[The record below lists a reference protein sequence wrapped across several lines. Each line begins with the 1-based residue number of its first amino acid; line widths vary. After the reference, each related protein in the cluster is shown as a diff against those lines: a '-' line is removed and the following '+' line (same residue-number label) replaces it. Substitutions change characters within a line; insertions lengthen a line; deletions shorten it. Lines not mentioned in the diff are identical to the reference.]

1 MVPPRTL
8 SFVRR
13 MVGAFVRSGESAVT
27 PPRVDGRAS
36 MSVL

>member
-1 MVPPRTL
+1 
-8 SFVRR
+8 
-13 MVGAFVRSGESAVT
+13 VGAFVRSGESAVS